1 VVGGRFMNQIF
12 DEIFSINLNN
22 GECIRISKLLFKICA
37 HASILIKDLIYI
49 IGGTDGA

>member
-22 GECIRISKLLFKICA
+22 CECIRISKLLFKICA